1 MSMPVLQQ
9 YPFNFNPISNVEDID
24 VFLTRKVFTSNH
36 FFIETANK
44 NEQFKST
51 KHGYLIQA

>member
-1 MSMPVLQQ
+1 MPVLQQ